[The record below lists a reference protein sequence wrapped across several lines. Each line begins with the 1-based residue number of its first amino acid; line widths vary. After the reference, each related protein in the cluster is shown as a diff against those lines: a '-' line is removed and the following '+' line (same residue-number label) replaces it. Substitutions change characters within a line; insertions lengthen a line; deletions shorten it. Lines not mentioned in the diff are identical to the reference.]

1 DVETLLLAA
10 GRSFPRGE
18 RPTPTTVSVGSTAFN
33 ASYPAARN
41 GPNVRAY
48 CCSGPKTSGRQN
60 AGGLGSFPTTNC
72 LTVGYRWASSP
83 SHAPNA
89 SGRANPAST
98 SRVGDG

>member
-1 DVETLLLAA
+1 METLLLAA

-41 GPNVRAY
+41 GPNVRAER
-48 CCSGPKTSGRQN
+48 CLAPENCGRQN
-60 AGGLGSFPTTNC
+60 AGWLGSLPTTNC

-83 SHAPNA
+83 SQAPNA
-89 SGRANPAST
+89 SGRASPAST
-98 SRVGDG
+98 SRVGYG